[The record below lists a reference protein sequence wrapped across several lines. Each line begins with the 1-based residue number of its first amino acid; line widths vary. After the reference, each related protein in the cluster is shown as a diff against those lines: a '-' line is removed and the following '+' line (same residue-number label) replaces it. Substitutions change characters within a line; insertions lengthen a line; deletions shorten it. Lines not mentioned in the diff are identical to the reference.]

1 MAGACGKR
9 ARLEEK
15 EAEGDGDR
23 DGGVVPVLPPPPC
36 RQIRGQGLSC
46 EYRLLFGPAE
56 ADGILRRLEQD
67 VRYLPGE
74 SPGAFPEPGGNGGGE
89 RQGGGWQLLH
99 AGPGISGWWHPRVVA
114 APWRRG
120 SELAPTPLP
129 LV

>member
-1 MAGACGKR
+1 MAGACGKK

-74 SPGAFPEPGGNGGGE
+74 SPGAFFPERGGE

-99 AGPGISGWWHPRVVA
+99 AGPGISGWWHPQGGGS
-114 APWRRG
+114 PWERG
-120 SELAPTPLP
+120 AELAPTPLP